1 MTVCR
6 GLDSKPGKSRRAEER
21 PLEAGRGRGLRPLP
35 APPSSVRG
43 SGDQLRAALGQVT
56 PRPRPGK
63 ATGASRGRSPFSA
76 ASTAPWALVPT
87 WASESLTQNR
97 ARIVSPPTTH
107 PERAE
112 KLQDCRGTANAL

>member
-1 MTVCR
+1 MTACR

-56 PRPRPGK
+56 PRPGK

-112 KLQDCRGTANAL
+112 KITGLQGHG